1 MHGNDNDYD
10 QPQDPELL
18 LYSLNFYRPQI
29 EAALQ
34 ITAEYVSTNKLILT
48 GGTAIDMA
56 LRTIGQNIYDDD
68 SMPDYDIISSE
79 NLKHATALAEI
90 LCKEG
95 FKDINVISAVHIT
108 TMRVR
113 IRNVPLLDASYL
125 PESVMEQIPF
135 VDVGMF
141 RIVHPE
147 YQKIDQRLSLGQL
160 MNDTGI
166 SLNIFNRLEKDFTRN
181 ILLKEHFSTKDISEL
196 NISPNE
202 KKKILADTHTV
213 QVPLKPLIV
222 DHSKLRQISDECFIY
237 EGDFC
242 ISGLL
247 AYAIYY
253 DYFCKSNSP
262 IQGTIEP
269 FVKINKDSIS
279 MQMPND
285 WHVELLSCTSTPE
298 SVLKKLTNCS
308 SKDLHYF
315 NQLTNTK
322 PPVVQCVSNK
332 VTYQVADTYG
342 LRIGIN
348 IIDELPVCSIDYLL
362 MQLLRDRIF
371 ARDPLHKKMNDMYY
385 NSLIAMVEQQQEDV
399 EIDPIWGPVINT
411 YGYTLIPE
419 HKAFAILKLLNKE
432 ASLSMKPKNSYLRVP
447 QCLTKSDFDSQGSPF
462 FIIDGK
468 QNDKLE
474 HTNHK
479 WIMDMLYSIK
489 ELPSTS

>member
-1 MHGNDNDYD
+1 MQD

-18 LYSLNFYRPQI
+18 LYSLNFYKPQI

-34 ITAEYVSTNKLILT
+34 VTAEYVSANKLILT

-56 LRTIGQNIYDDD
+56 LRTIGQHIYDDQA
-68 SMPDYDIISSE
+68 MPDYDIISSE

-113 IRNVPLLDASYL
+113 IRNVPLLDATYL
-125 PESVMEQIPF
+125 PESIMEQIPF
-135 VDVGMF
+135 IDVETF

-166 SLNIFNRLEKDFTRN
+166 SLNIFNRLEKDIRRN
-181 ILLKEHFSTKDISEL
+181 LLLKDHFSTNDISEL
-196 NISPNE
+196 NISPKE

-213 QVPLKPLIV
+213 KIPLKPLLV
-222 DHSKLRQISDECFIY
+222 DQTKLNQIDDECFIY
-237 EGDFC
+237 EGDVC

-253 DYFCKSNSP
+253 DYFCKTNSP
-262 IQGTIEP
+262 IQSTIEP
-269 FVKINKDSIS
+269 FFKLNKDTIS
-279 MQMPND
+279 MQLPDD
-285 WHVELLSCTSTPE
+285 WHIELLSCSTRPTE
-298 SVLKKLTNCS
+298 VLKKLTNCS
-308 SKDLHYF
+308 NKDIHYF

-322 PPVVQCVSNK
+322 PPTVQCVSNK
-332 VTYQVADTYG
+332 DIYQVTDTYG
-342 LRIGIN
+342 MRIGVN
-348 IIDELPVCSIDYLL
+348 IIDGLPVCSVDYLL

-371 ARDPLHKKMNDMYY
+371 SQKPLQKKMNDMYY
-385 NSLIAMVEQQQEDV
+385 NSLLTMVDHRRDAD

-432 ASLSMKPKNSYLRVP
+432 ASVSMKPKNSYLRAP
-447 QCLTKSDFDSQGSPF
+447 QCLTKSDFDNQGSSF

-468 QNDKLE
+468 QNDKLA

-479 WIMDMLYSIK
+479 WVMDLLYNTK
-489 ELPSTS
+489 ELNSET